1 MTEDTVRQ
9 PKPDE
14 NRNTAAESSPISP
27 LTDTD
32 FMREKIKQRPINR
45 GKLFRRT
52 LLTVSLAIVFGLVA
66 CLTFLLLE
74 PVFNRALNPEPTAT
88 PDPVVF
94 PEEHVDEEVPPEDLI
109 ADDAEMQRG
118 EDQNVME
125 VIDNY
130 VFDVSDYNEMYASL
144 RAIATDAEKSMVT
157 VTGTKAGADWW
168 GGQLETDGT
177 SSGLVVADNG
187 FSLLILTDYIAVQN
201 TESVHVTFR
210 QGEAVPASLLSHDVR
225 TGLCVL
231 SVSHK
236 ELPESIREDTQIA
249 TLGSSLSVQLP
260 GSPVIA
266 IGSPAGTPNTIV
278 YGMIT
283 GNGRIL
289 NLSDANFTL
298 LTTDIM
304 SQPASGGVLINT
316 NGEVLGVF
324 TPTLTAGVKDN
335 GDPQLTAY
343 GISSVRKLI
352 EQLSNRKQPAYL
364 GVYGTEVPADIR
376 ESEDIPQGAY
386 ITRIATDSP
395 AMDAGIQS
403 GDVIV
408 RVGTTDITSYAS
420 YTDAVSTLSPDE
432 TIAITLMRLGP
443 DGYTEMDLEAVLT
456 GVPG

>member
-1 MTEDTVRQ
+1 MAEEAAKQ

-14 NRNTAAESSPISP
+14 NGIPETTPSPISP

-52 LLTVSLAIVFGLVA
+52 VLTVSLAIVFGLVA

-74 PVFNRALNPEPTAT
+74 PVFNRVLNPEPAAT
-88 PDPVVF
+88 PDPVVL

-109 ADDAEMQRG
+109 ADDSEMQRG
-118 EDQNVME
+118 EDQNVID

-130 VFDVSDYNEMYASL
+130 VFDVSDYNEMYSSL
-144 RAIATDAEKSMVT
+144 RAIAAEAEKSMVT

-177 SSGLVVADNG
+177 ESGLVVADNG
-187 FSLLILTDYIAVQN
+187 FSLLVLTDFTAVQN

-210 QGEAVPASLLSHDVR
+210 QGDTVPASLLSHDAR

-231 SVSHK
+231 SVLHK
-236 ELPESIREDTQIA
+236 ELPEGLIDETPIA
-249 TLGSSLSVQLP
+249 TLGSSLSAQLP

-266 IGSPAGTPNTIV
+266 VGAPAGTPNTIV

-283 GNGRIL
+283 GNGRTL
-289 NLSDANFTL
+289 SLSDANFNL
-298 LTTDIM
+298 LTTDIA
-304 SQPASGGVLINT
+304 SLSASGGVLINT
-316 NGEVLGVF
+316 NGDVLGVF
-324 TPTLTAGVKDN
+324 TPTLTAGVRDG
-335 GDPQLTAY
+335 GDSQLSAY

-376 ESEDIPQGAY
+376 ESEEIPQGAY

-395 AMDAGIQS
+395 AMDCGIQS

-408 RVGTTDITSYAS
+408 RIGTTDITSFAS
-420 YTDAVSTLSPDE
+420 YADAVLALSPDE
-432 TIAITLMRLGP
+432 TVAITLMRLGP
-443 DGYTEMDLEAVLT
+443 DGYTEMELEAVLT
-456 GVPG
+456 AVPE